1 MKKTIFFVVLLT
13 IVIIGSMI
21 AVFLN
26 ARSPVNEKAEVALQ
40 RAQSETEIAST
51 EDVSLYNGKNSY
63 VVITG
68 ENTSGEKIIVWV
80 PEKKEAE
87 IIVKKWADGISK
99 EAAINK
105 LNDENDVNEILS
117 VKLGMESVGPVWEL
131 TYLDENEHL
140 NYYYL
145 LFETGEW
152 WRKIENL

>member
-1 MKKTIFFVVLLT
+1 MKKTIFFAVLLT
-13 IVIIGSMI
+13 IVVIGAMV
-21 AVFLN
+21 AVFIN
-26 ARSPVNEKAEVALQ
+26 ARSPVNDRAEVALQ
-40 RAQSETEIAST
+40 RAEAETDIAST
-51 EDVSLYNGKNSY
+51 EDVSLYNGKKSY

-80 PEKKEAE
+80 PEKDEE

-105 LNDENDVNEILS
+105 LKGENDVNEILS
-117 VKLGMESVGPVWEL
+117 VKLGMESVGPVWEM
-131 TYLDENEHL
+131 TYLDDNEHL

>member
-1 MKKTIFFVVLLT
+1 MKKIIFFVVLAAIL
-13 IVIIGSMI
+13 VIAGITAI
-21 AVFLN
+21 FLK
-26 ARSPVNEKAEVALQ
+26 ARSPVNDRAEAAIQ
-40 RAQSETEIAST
+40 RAEAEADVAST
-51 EDVSLYNGKNSY
+51 EDVSLYNGNKSY

-68 ENTSGEKIIVWV
+68 RNSEDEKIVVWV
-80 PEKKEAE
+80 PEKDRD

-105 LNDENDVNEILS
+105 LKEENDVSEILS

-145 LFETGEW
+145 LFESGEW

>member
-1 MKKTIFFVVLLT
+1 MKKTIFFTVLAT
-13 IVIIGSMI
+13 ILVIGALI

-26 ARSPVNEKAEVALQ
+26 ARSPVNDRAEVALQ
-40 RAQSETEIAST
+40 RAETETDIAST
-51 EDVSLYNGKNSY
+51 EDVSLYNGKKSY

-68 ENTSGEKIIVWV
+68 ENTSGEKVIVWV
-80 PEKKEAE
+80 PEKKEE

-105 LNDENDVNEILS
+105 LKGENDVNEILS
-117 VKLGMESVGPVWEL
+117 VKLGMESVGPVWEM
-131 TYLDENEHL
+131 TYLDDNEHL

>member
-1 MKKTIFFVVLLT
+1 MKKTIFFAVVAT
-13 IVIIGSMI
+13 IVIVGAMI

-40 RAQSETEIAST
+40 RAETETDLAST
-51 EDVSLYNGKNSY
+51 EDVSLYNGKKSY

-68 ENTSGEKIIVWV
+68 ENTSGEKIIIWV
-80 PEKKEAE
+80 PEKDEE

-105 LNDENDVNEILS
+105 LNGENDVNEILS
-117 VKLGMESVGPVWEL
+117 VKLGMESVGPVWEM
-131 TYLDENEHL
+131 TYLDDNEHL

>member
-1 MKKTIFFVVLLT
+1 MKKLIIFSVLIL
-13 IVIIGSMI
+13 ILIAGAAA

-26 ARSPVNEKAEVALQ
+26 ARSPVNERAESALK
-40 RAQSETEIAST
+40 RAEAETEITST
-51 EDVSLYNGKNSY
+51 EDVTLYNGKKSY

-68 ENTSGEKIIVWV
+68 EDKAGEKIILWV
-80 PEKKEAE
+80 PQNDEE
-87 IIVKKWADGISK
+87 IIEKKWADGISK
-99 EAAINK
+99 EDAINK
-105 LNDENDVNEILS
+105 LNQENDVSEILS
-117 VKLGMESVGPVWEL
+117 VKLGMESVGPVWEM

>member
-1 MKKTIFFVVLLT
+1 MKKIIFLIVLVSVV
-13 IVIIGSMI
+13 IVGAMAAI
-21 AVFLN
+21 FLN
-26 ARSPVNEKAEVALQ
+26 ARSPVNNKAEGALQ
-40 RAQSETEIAST
+40 RAQNETEIAST

-68 ENTSGEKIIVWV
+68 ENTDGEKIIVWV
-80 PEKKEAE
+80 PEEDEE

-99 EAAINK
+99 KAAINK
-105 LNDENDVNEILS
+105 LNEEEEVHEILS

-131 TYLDENEHL
+131 TYLDDNEHL

>member
-1 MKKTIFFVVLLT
+1 MKKIIFLIVLVS
-13 IVIIGSMI
+13 VIILGAM
-21 AVFLN
+21 AALFLN
-26 ARSPVNEKAEVALQ
+26 ARSPVNNKAEDALK
-40 RAQSETEIAST
+40 RAQNETGIAST
-51 EDVSLYNGKNSY
+51 EDVSLYNGKKSY

-68 ENTSGEKIIVWV
+68 ENSDGEKVIIWV
-80 PEKKEAE
+80 PEKDEE

-99 EAAINK
+99 KAAINK
-105 LNDENDVNEILS
+105 LNEEEEVNEILS

-131 TYLDENEHL
+131 TYLDDNEHL

>member
-1 MKKTIFFVVLLT
+1 MKKIIFLIVLVSVV
-13 IVIIGSMI
+13 IVGAMI
-21 AVFLN
+21 AIFLN
-26 ARSPVNEKAEVALQ
+26 ARSPVNDKAESALK
-40 RAQSETEIAST
+40 RAQEETGIAST
-51 EDVSLYNGKNSY
+51 DDVSLYNGKKSY

-68 ENTSGEKIIVWV
+68 EDSDGEKIIVWV
-80 PEKKEAE
+80 PEKDEE

-99 EAAINK
+99 QSAINK
-105 LNDENDVNEILS
+105 LNEEEEVHQILS

-131 TYLDENEHL
+131 TYLDDNEHL

>member
-1 MKKTIFFVVLLT
+1 MKKTIFFAVVAT
-13 IVIIGSMI
+13 IVIVGAMI

-40 RAQSETEIAST
+40 RAETETDLAST
-51 EDVSLYNGKNSY
+51 EDVSLYNGKKSY
-63 VVITG
+63 LVITG
-68 ENTSGEKIIVWV
+68 ENTSGEKIIIWV
-80 PEKKEAE
+80 PEKDEE

-105 LNDENDVNEILS
+105 LNGENDVNEILS
-117 VKLGMESVGPVWEL
+117 VKLGMESVGPVWEM
-131 TYLDENEHL
+131 TYLDDNEHL

>member
-1 MKKTIFFVVLLT
+1 MKKTIFFLVFAT
-13 IVIIGSMI
+13 IVIIGSMTAI
-21 AVFLN
+21 FLN

-40 RAQSETEIAST
+40 RAQSETDIAST

-68 ENTSGEKIIVWV
+68 ENTSGDKIIVWV
-80 PEKKEAE
+80 PEKDEE

-105 LNDENDVNEILS
+105 LNGENDVNEILS

-131 TYLDENEHL
+131 TYLDDNEHL

>member
-1 MKKTIFFVVLLT
+1 MKKTIFFTVLAT
-13 IVIIGSMI
+13 ILIIGASI

-26 ARSPVNEKAEVALQ
+26 ARSPVNDRAEVALQ
-40 RAQSETEIAST
+40 RAETETDIAST
-51 EDVSLYNGKNSY
+51 EDVSLYNGKKSY

-68 ENTSGEKIIVWV
+68 ENTSGEKVILWV
-80 PEKKEAE
+80 PEKKEE

-105 LNDENDVNEILS
+105 LKGENDVNEILS
-117 VKLGMESVGPVWEL
+117 VKLGMESVGPVWEM
-131 TYLDENEHL
+131 TYLDDNEHL